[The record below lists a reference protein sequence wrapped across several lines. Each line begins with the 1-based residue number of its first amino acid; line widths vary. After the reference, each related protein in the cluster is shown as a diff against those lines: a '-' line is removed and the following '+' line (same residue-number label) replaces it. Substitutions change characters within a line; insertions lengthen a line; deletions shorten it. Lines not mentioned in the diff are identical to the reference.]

1 MSSSEDVS
9 FMQLFQHSISTSF
22 GIVEL
27 HGFSFFGGLHPHGS
41 VMNAS
46 NFDRSEI
53 SPSGKS
59 NARSPSSYKASS
71 SLSFSVENSSSDT
84 SLAFHKVTILCNRC
98 RYGRFGNNLTAL
110 AWTKY

>member
-9 FMQLFQHSISTSF
+9 FMQLFQHSINSSF

-41 VMNAS
+41 VMKAS

-84 SLAFHKVTILCNRC
+84 SLASSSLRTLHSKATSSSCSATFSEKID
-98 RYGRFGNNLTAL
+98 
-110 AWTKY
+110 

>member
-9 FMQLFQHSISTSF
+9 LMQLFRHPINFSF

-27 HGFSFFGGLHPHGS
+27 RGFSFSVSLHPHGS
-41 VMNAS
+41 VINAS

-59 NARSPSSYKASS
+59 NARSPSSYRASS
-71 SLSFSVENSSSDT
+71 SLSFSVENPSSDMSLASSSLRTLHSKAT
-84 SLAFHKVTILCNRC
+84 SSSCSATFSEKID
-98 RYGRFGNNLTAL
+98 
-110 AWTKY
+110 